1 MISESLLIGKI
12 RRFLPAAQG
21 IRKGIGDDAAVL
33 PLDKKHYLLLTVDTI
48 VDGVDFRL
56 TETSPELV
64 GRKALAI
71 NLSDIAAMG
80 GEPCHALVALG
91 IPAGLSYAWIRR
103 FYSGMRKLGKE
114 FNTVVVGGDLSRSKQ
129 FFASVTV
136 AGKVKK
142 DKLVL
147 RDGAKTGDSILVTG
161 RLGGSLAG
169 RHLTF
174 TPRVREAAYLVKHF
188 KINAMMDLSDGLMR
202 DLDVLMRES
211 KKGAR
216 VFMDSIP
223 VSQTALRGSGQ
234 GKTNPLK
241 SALCDGEDFE
251 LLFTASRADAKN
263 ILAGRD
269 GLLGTPVRCIGK
281 ATAGQGIMFQKNE
294 KDREKFKLPWKGY
307 EHF

>member
-1 MISESLLIGKI
+1 MLSESLLIEKI
-12 RRFLPAAQG
+12 RRLLPAGQG
-21 IRKGIGDDAAVL
+21 IKKGIGDDAAVL
-33 PLDKKHYLLLTVDTI
+33 PWDPKHYLLLAVDTI
-48 VDGVDFRL
+48 VEGVDFRL
-56 TETSPELV
+56 TGTRPELV

-80 GEPCHALVALG
+80 GQPCHALVALG
-91 IPAGLSYAWIRR
+91 IPAGFSYAWIRG
-103 FYSGMRKLGKE
+103 FYNGMRKLGKQ
-114 FNTVVVGGDLSRSKQ
+114 FNTAVVGGDLSRSKQ

-136 AGKVKK
+136 AGKVRK

-147 RDGAKTGDSILVTG
+147 REGAKAGDSILVTG

-174 TPRVREAAYLVKHF
+174 TPRVREAAYLVDRF

-202 DLDVLMRES
+202 DLDVLTRES

-223 VSQTALRGSGQ
+223 VSRAVS
-234 GKTNPLK
+234 LK
-241 SALCDGEDFE
+241 AALCDGEDFE
-251 LLFTASRADAKN
+251 LLFTARPAEAKK
-263 ILAGRD
+263 ILAAKD
-269 GLLGTPVRCIGK
+269 GLLGTPVRRIGVV
-281 ATAGQGIMFQKNE
+281 AARPGVYFQKNE
-294 KDREKFKLPWKGY
+294 KADKVFKLSWKGY